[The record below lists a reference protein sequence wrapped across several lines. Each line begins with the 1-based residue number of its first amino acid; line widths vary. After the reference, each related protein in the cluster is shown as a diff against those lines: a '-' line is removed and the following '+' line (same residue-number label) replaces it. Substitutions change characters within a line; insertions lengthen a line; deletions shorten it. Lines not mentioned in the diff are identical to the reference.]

1 MRGVPEAAFSGAELP
16 FTPAHP
22 DRMAEPQPT
31 ARDYLEQAR
40 ELVWE
45 AIQRLEEAQ
54 RVLFHAGDRY
64 VGQVWG
70 DGVRAVIEITE
81 RMADLSG
88 DVTATHIEI
97 GRLDKRDAGRGPES
111 SR

>member
-1 MRGVPEAAFSGAELP
+1 MPKPPPHAGE
-16 FTPAHP
+16 
-22 DRMAEPQPT
+22 
-31 ARDYLEQAR
+31 YLEQAR

-45 AIQRLEEAQ
+45 AIARLEEAQ
-54 RVLFHAGDRY
+54 RVLFRAGDHY

-70 DGVRAVIEITE
+70 DGVRAVLEITE

-97 GRLDKRDAGRGPES
+97 GRLARRDLGRDDANPPPPRS
-111 SR
+111 TSRRKP